1 MCIALA
7 IAGAAIVGAAGSA
20 IAGSEAASATTSAA
34 NTAAAEQQSALTQQE
49 TLAAPYT
56 AFGKSAIPQ
65 LQTLLGL
72 TGGVP
77 GGTPNTAA
85 AETALAGTPGYQ
97 FTLNQGLDATKNA
110 ASASGML
117 LSGNTLQA
125 LDKYGSGLADQTYQ
139 QTVGNLENA
148 VNTGQAAAAGQAA
161 NVGNAATNMGNI
173 AVNQGNTLAGI
184 DANTIAGIE
193 NAGSGGVNNYIMN
206 NTLAGLTAGGGG
218 SSLSDPALQG
228 QYNSSNSSLGY
239 NTGP

>member
-1 MCIALA
+1 MTSA
-7 IAGAAIVGAAGSA
+7 ITAAVIVGGAAIYAGSQA
-20 IAGSEAASATTSAA
+20 SSATKSAA
-34 NTAAAEQQSALTQQE
+34 NTAASEQQNALTQQE
-49 TLAAPYT
+49 ALAAPYT
-56 AFGKSAIPQ
+56 SLGKSAIPK

-72 TGGVP
+72 TGGGA
-77 GGTPNTAA
+77 GGTPNNAA

-117 LSGNTLQA
+117 LSGNTLQS

-161 NVGNAATNMGNI
+161 NVGTAATNMGNI

-193 NAGSGGVNNYIMN
+193 NAGSTGVNNYIMN
-206 NTLAGLTAGGGG
+206 NTLASLTAGGGG

-228 QYNSSNSSLGY
+228 QYNSFNSSLGY